1 MKEQYILMRKQK
13 QFDYQLL
20 YNYYISKGGD
30 IDPNTFMRIIDTA
43 RRLDILSGL
52 DVEFGLISL
61 HDNQGNEIL
70 VINYK

>member
-1 MKEQYILMRKQK
+1 MRKQK